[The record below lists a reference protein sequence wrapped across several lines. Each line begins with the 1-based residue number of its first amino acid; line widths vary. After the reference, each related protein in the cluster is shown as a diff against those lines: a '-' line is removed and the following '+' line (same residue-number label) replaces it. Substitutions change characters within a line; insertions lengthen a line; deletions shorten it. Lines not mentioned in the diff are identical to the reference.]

1 MMRPEDDAV
10 SPRKRRRIT
19 PPQAA
24 PYILRELLAELPLAT
39 EDTDEDA
46 YITCV
51 EYWSKFSAR
60 SA

>member
-10 SPRKRRRIT
+10 SPRKIRRIT

-24 PYILRELLAELPLAT
+24 PYILRELLADLPLAN
-39 EDTDEDA
+39 EDSNADV

-51 EYWSKFSAR
+51 EYWSKLSAC
-60 SA
+60 SV